1 MKNDNENHK
10 IKRSTSTLSNQDK
23 KNNNNYSKSSNINDK
38 EKLRDVYNSKFQ
50 IDKNITNIQF
60 NENENKNKIDKTRCK
75 EVKLP
80 PATISPSVTNS
91 PSKLVTNSPS
101 KLSNKY
107 KDSIISNNADNN

>member
-23 KNNNNYSKSSNINDK
+23 KNYHNDFKSSNINDK
-38 EKLRDVYNSKFQ
+38 EKLRDSYISKFQ

-75 EVKLP
+75 ENKLP
-80 PATISPSVTNS
+80 PATISTS
-91 PSKLVTNSPS
+91 VTNSPS